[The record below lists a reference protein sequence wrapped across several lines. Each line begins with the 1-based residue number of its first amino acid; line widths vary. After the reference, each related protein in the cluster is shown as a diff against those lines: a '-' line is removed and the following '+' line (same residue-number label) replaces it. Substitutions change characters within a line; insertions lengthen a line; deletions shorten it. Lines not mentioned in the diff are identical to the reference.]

1 MKHYVGIDNAN
12 LTHSVSIID
21 ENGNFLKGFEIENN
35 NSGFQ
40 KLKKDLI
47 DYSDL
52 VIALELPHGPLV
64 DFLRDLPYKQ
74 FALNPLKIKRFKEAY
89 SVSGNKNDA
98 VDSNAIAQYIRFNE
112 KKSREMIFNSNE
124 VETLKL
130 LGISH
135 ERMKKEHTRYT
146 NRLLFI
152 FRQYFPLYDSLFS
165 ESAPKILLKM
175 VLKYPIWSKLQV
187 ESPDSLKKFF
197 ISNKYCNGKYI
208 EKRLKKIHDYV
219 HNVAGEV
226 ETALSFEATTIAN
239 ILLMLKSQ
247 IEEIEKEMAK
257 ITNNHTLGKIFDSL
271 PGAGILL
278 AGKLLG
284 LIGDNKSRFSNASQA
299 QCLFGTAP
307 MNYQSGG
314 YHKVITRKACNK
326 RGKSILY
333 AFAFSSLRL
342 SKWARDYYDKQRKLG
357 KRHSVAIRALSN
369 KWLKIIYSMW
379 KNEQIY
385 IEKINN
391 SLAA

>member
-1 MKHYVGIDNAN
+1 MKHYIGIDNAN

-21 ENGNFLKGFEIENN
+21 ENGNLLKGFEIENN
-35 NSGFQ
+35 NDGFQ
-40 KLKKDLI
+40 KLRMNLNNYTDP
-47 DYSDL
+47 
-52 VIALELPHGPLV
+52 VIAMEIPHGPLV
-64 DFLRDLPYKQ
+64 DFLRTLTFKK
-74 FALNPLKIKRFKEAY
+74 FSLNPLKVKRFKEIY
-89 SVSGNKNDA
+89 SVSGNKNDI

-112 KKSREMIFNSNE
+112 KKSREMIFNSQE

-152 FRQYFPLYDSLFS
+152 FRQYFPLYDALFS
-165 ESAPKILLKM
+165 ETAPKILLKM
-175 VLKYPIWSKLQV
+175 VIKYPIWTKLKAENQ
-187 ESPDSLKKFF
+187 DDLKKFF
-197 ISNKYCNGKYI
+197 IANKYCNGKYI
-208 EKRLKKIHDYV
+208 EKSLKKIHDYV
-219 HNVAGEV
+219 HNVAEEV

-247 IEEIEKEMAK
+247 IAEIEKEMAK
-257 ITNNHTLGKIFDSL
+257 ITSNHSMGKIFDSL
-271 PGAGILL
+271 PGAGALL

-284 LIGDNKSRFSNASQA
+284 MMGDNKNRFSNANQA

-326 RGKSILY
+326 RSKSILY
-333 AFAFSSLRL
+333 AYAFSSLRF
-342 SKWARDYYDKQRKLG
+342 SKWARGYYDKQRKLG

-379 KNEQIY
+379 QHEQVYNEKLKSSI
-385 IEKINN
+385 
-391 SLAA
+391 AA